1 MENIIKKR
9 HPNSLPAL
17 IWATS
22 SVPEIGADN
31 KTLTTAHLE
40 GRIQKLEMQLEEKD
54 EEAKRSLRALEQ
66 KYNSMRVNLHFA
78 CCFSIVHF

>member
-17 IWATS
+17 MWAAS
-22 SVPEIGADN
+22 SIPDNVGEN
-31 KTLTTAHLE
+31 KTPSVQYLE
-40 GRIQKLEMQLEEKD
+40 DRMKKLEKQLEEKD

-66 KYNSMRVNLHFA
+66 KYNSMKVRSARLVRND
-78 CCFSIVHF
+78 IQIK